1 MTIFKTLNGEW
12 RNEEQGTG
20 NASGISSGNAS
31 VSAVGI
37 ARRKQL
43 FFLLSFGGVCW
54 IKERRLS
61 SDYIKSYSLWFHKIV
76 IILFING
83 NNLENRK
90 HVKRD
95 WLCIKPGIQERGTE
109 WGECYIPGNVAKHSG
124 EFPQTFRGML
134 PNVPAESV
142 LKDSRECLCYS
153 RGWGRR
159 NSPRFLGICKYLI
172 K

>member
-109 WGECYIPGNVAKHSG
+109 WGECCQTFRRRVSSKIPGNVCVTQGDEDAG
-124 EFPQTFRGML
+124 TVQDF
-134 PNVPAESV
+134 
-142 LKDSRECLCYS
+142 
-153 RGWGRR
+153 
-159 NSPRFLGICKYLI
+159 
-172 K
+172 